1 MRWLLNKAGVAKM
14 RLANAFLLQQD
25 SGKILLQDGGRIV
38 LT

>member
-1 MRWLLNKAGVAKM
+1 MRWLLNKMGVAKM

-25 SGKILLQDGGRIV
+25 GGKVLLQDGGRIV